1 MACPCFFRRS
11 RAAVERVALTTSLAL
26 AAAAVAADCESAAD
40 AAAACTS
47 VNTRAAPSA
56 ASDAAAVAEITESR
70 PASPVIS
77 RDALSRNSRTFSRSA
92 WAVSAANMVTSMP
105 LPIFSV
111 AFDNFSMAATHV
123 ATAFSARLPSA
134 VHTSTSFAF

>member
-1 MACPCFFRRS
+1 M
-11 RAAVERVALTTSLAL
+11 ALTTSLAL
-26 AAAAVAADCESAAD
+26 AAAVVAADCKSAAD

-77 RDALSRNSRTFSRSA
+77 RDALSRYSRTFSRSA
-92 WAVSAANMVTSMP
+92 WAVSAAKLATSMP
-105 LPIFSV
+105 LLIFSV
-111 AFDNFSMAATHV
+111 AFEIFSTAAAHA